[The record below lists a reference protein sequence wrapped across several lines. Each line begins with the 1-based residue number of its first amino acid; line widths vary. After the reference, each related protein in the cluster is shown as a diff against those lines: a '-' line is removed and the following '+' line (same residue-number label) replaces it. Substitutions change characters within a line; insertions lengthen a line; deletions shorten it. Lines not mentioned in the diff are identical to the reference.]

1 MKAFTIS
8 EIRNFMSQLL
18 LKDTFDHL
26 NLLELTLTTNIT
38 YTIDGAL
45 HPDFYDA
52 GEAELLKAREESHV
66 RWSEVRPFCFSLI
79 KGKHTPLGFHFTFQ
93 LSSENTEK
101 LLRQS
106 DSSFS
111 PADVNGLV
119 LNIRFENG
127 SLTCTTGTCLNVF
140 TLDKSLDQ
148 AWDRMVQKFF
158 LQQNLSF
165 TLP

>member
-52 GEAELLKAREESHV
+52 GEAELLKAGRNPTCAGAKS
-66 RWSEVRPFCFSLI
+66 
-79 KGKHTPLGFHFTFQ
+79 
-93 LSSENTEK
+93 
-101 LLRQS
+101 
-106 DSSFS
+106 
-111 PADVNGLV
+111 V
-119 LNIRFENG
+119 LF
-127 SLTCTTGTCLNVF
+127 
-140 TLDKSLDQ
+140 
-148 AWDRMVQKFF
+148 AF
-158 LQQNLSF
+158 L
-165 TLP
+165 

>member
-79 KGKHTPLGFHFTFQ
+79 KGKHTPLYFKIVFQ
-93 LSSENTEK
+93 LDKEDTRRLLTEHN
-101 LLRQS
+101 LSLRRE
-106 DSSFS
+106 DIF
-111 PADVNGLV
+111 GLY
-119 LNIRFENG
+119 LNCKFDG
-127 SLTCTTGTCLNVF
+127 TSLTCVTGTSLRFF
-140 TLDKSLDQ
+140 TMDKSVDY
-148 AWDRMVQKFF
+148 AWDDKVTRFF
-158 LQQNLSF
+158 QSKNITFES
-165 TLP
+165 T